1 MAGAELAMA
10 AAVMAADIPA
20 AGHVDELVVIPEA
33 AEDIPEAAED
43 IPAVAVVILEAAG
56 IRAAV
61 LQRKSQKSS
70 KFSF

>member
-1 MAGAELAMA
+1 MAVADLAEMA
-10 AAVMAADIPA
+10 EAEVMEADIPT
-20 AGHVDELVVIPEA
+20 AGRVDEPAVVIPVVVA
-33 AEDIPEAAED
+33 D

-56 IRAAV
+56 RVVAVV